1 MAQPQPGSVCRR
13 GNPHPV
19 PLPHLP
25 LTPCTV
31 LPMHATSQGPGG
43 PLTGCLLR
51 FQDPLSSQC
60 RTVTPGPRLQAHAG
74 GTAAPHTPQL
84 LASSDSIKD
93 EKLHSQ
99 LGLQSQPAFFCLF
112 FTPLAPPALGSC

>member
-31 LPMHATSQGPGG
+31 LPMHATSQGPGC
-43 PLTGCLLR
+43 PLTSCLLR

-99 LGLQSQPAFFCLF
+99 LGSQSQPAFFCLF